1 MRSASDPIR
10 AAWLGTIVIGAAG
23 LALCAVA
30 AVWASRSINTETI
43 DPDWTPPAKA
53 PTQTESLGQQRR
65 SQLAAFDRHLWTPP
79 PPEDVDRV
87 AEVSS
92 PAPPPPP
99 RLQLIGIVTPE
110 SSTSGTYLAILYD
123 PDTDTTHILGSGES
137 IGGLSIGD
145 VNASGARLV
154 TPHGETQLKLDTGQ
168 IRESRG

>member
-10 AAWLGTIVIGAAG
+10 AAWLGTVVIGGAG

-30 AVWASRSINTETI
+30 AVWASRPIDTETI
-43 DPDWTPPAKA
+43 DPNWSPRAKL
-53 PTQTESLGQQRR
+53 PVQTESLGQERS
-65 SQLAAFDRHLWTPP
+65 SQLAAFDKHLWTPP

-87 AEVSS
+87 VEASP

-137 IGGLSIGD
+137 IVGLSIGD
-145 VNASGARLV
+145 VNASGALLLS
-154 TPHGETQLKLDTGQ
+154 PHGETELKLDTCVSG
-168 IRESRG
+168 ESRG